1 MPLQEFTRADL
12 MKSLQELQTQLD
24 KLGVLPPQGQGEL
37 NTPEERLALL
47 AMAATFTTANP
58 AKLLALAYR
67 LGMSDERDRN
77 AGGITAC

>member
-1 MPLQEFTRADL
+1 MPLQEFTREDL
-12 MKSLQELQTQLD
+12 LKSFQGLQAQLD
-24 KLGVLPPQGQGEL
+24 KLGILPPEGQGEL

-58 AKLLALAYR
+58 AKLLGLAYR